1 MKLKFLI
8 NQMQEIIENE
18 IRFETQENILI
29 NLYQKVKKN
38 EIL

>member
-29 NLYQKVKKN
+29 NLYQKVRKN

>member
-1 MKLKFLI
+1 
-8 NQMQEIIENE
+8 MQEIIENE